1 MILSRESPETVH
13 TTNPRLNLPQSRTTS
28 DRVAAAMMWCIVI
41 SVSTMFLWIVG
52 DLVRHGIGQLS
63 LQFLTS
69 EPLKAG
75 RAGGILPIV
84 ISTLLILL
92 VALIVAVPLGLCCA
106 VWLAEFTRTRSALS
120 IFVGRSLDVLA
131 SVPSIVF
138 GLFGNALFCN
148 LLGLG
153 YSILAGGLTLA
164 CMVLPILIRSLEAGL
179 RAVPNEYRLAA
190 AALGMSRTRTVLSI
204 LLPCAVPG
212 LIVGLVLGAGRVLA
226 ETAAL
231 LFTSGYS
238 SRMPRG
244 VMDSGRA
251 LSVHIYDL
259 SMNVPGGE
267 PNAYASAL
275 VLVAMLLVINATA
288 TWATDRWL
296 RQEVVP
302 NP

>member
-1 MILSRESPETVH
+1 MILSRESPEIVR
-13 TTNPRLNLPQSRTTS
+13 TTHPCLNLPQGQTKS
-28 DRVAAAMMWCIVI
+28 DRIAAAVMWCIAVG
-41 SVSTMFLWIVG
+41 VSSMFLWIVG
-52 DLVRHGIGQLS
+52 DLLRHGMGQLS
-63 LQFLTS
+63 PQFLTS

-92 VALIVAVPLGLCCA
+92 VALSVAVPLGLCSA
-106 VWLAEFTRTRSALS
+106 VWLSEFTRTRSALS
-120 IFVGRSLDVLA
+120 VFVGRSLDVLA

-204 LLPCAVPG
+204 LMPCAMPG
-212 LIVGLVLGAGRVLA
+212 LIVGLVLGTGRVLA

-275 VLVAMLLVINATA
+275 VLVALLLVINAAA

-296 RQEVVP
+296 RHEVAT